1 MVLTPTPPA
10 KSRLDD
16 AKKANRHLE
25 IVCVVTGTDEDP
37 QDFNEQVRLL
47 KDAGAWVDPS
57 NEVVVRRIGRILRAL
72 AERDSE
78 DAAAIGKP
86 VDLDSL
92 KKPMQAINV
101 GLESFSENLKDQN
114 APYVQVD
121 WKPPA
126 GGNEKLAGILER
138 MKQK

>member
-1 MVLTPTPPA
+1 
-10 KSRLDD
+10 
-16 AKKANRHLE
+16 
-25 IVCVVTGTDEDP
+25 
-37 QDFNEQVRLL
+37 
-47 KDAGAWVDPS
+47 
-57 NEVVVRRIGRILRAL
+57 LRAL

-78 DAAAIGKP
+78 DIAAIGKP
-86 VDLDSL
+86 VDLESL

-114 APYVQVD
+114 APHVQVD